1 MILVKLADGS
11 VVRLTDK
18 EHKQLTDSGIVEIN
32 KSKYSKEYY
41 KDRIIEAL
49 KLSGD
54 ISEGRLFNKWRK
66 NKQMFDLAID
76 ELAINNVI
84 RISIANHKYNGVSVR
99 IISLNT

>member
-49 KLSGD
+49 KLSGN

-76 ELAINNVI
+76 ELAISDVI
-84 RISIANHKYNGVSVR
+84 RISITDHKYNGGSVR